1 MSIAVIPEAIA
12 MLYGS
17 KMLGKE
23 KSRFLLTSKLISLA
37 IIIIGFILLGPIL
50 GIIGLAIIFVV
61 MATFQACFLAI
72 TDKIENGE
80 QNVKQH

>member
-1 MSIAVIPEAIA
+1 
-12 MLYGS
+12 
-17 KMLGKE
+17 MLGKE

-61 MATFQACFLAI
+61 AITVEAGFLAI
-72 TDKIENGE
+72 ADKVENGE
-80 QNVKQH
+80 KNVKQD